1 LYFKVLFKLTLMSK
15 QTDHLDTLREIR
27 TLMERSSRFQ
37 ALSGLAGVAVGIVAL
52 AGVAAAYVFMELSL
66 TAAGYQQLA
75 VMADGR
81 LDPAFVR
88 FFLADATIVLLVSL
102 TVGITMAV
110 RKARKQQQPVWDM
123 TAKRLAA
130 NLFTPLVAGGIYCL
144 TLLHHGHFGLLA
156 PATLLFYGLALVN
169 ASKYTID
176 DVRYLGL
183 LIVLT
188 GLLAAW
194 WQDYGLLFWGVGFG
208 VLHIIYGLTI
218 YFKYEQ

>member
-1 LYFKVLFKLTLMSK
+1 MSK
-15 QTDHLDTLREIR
+15 QPDHLDTLREIR

-37 ALSGLAGVAVGIVAL
+37 ALSGLAGVVVGIIAL
-52 AGVAAAYVFMELSL
+52 AGVAAAYIFMKLPL
-66 TAAGYQQLA
+66 TSDGYQQL
-75 VMADGR
+75 VVRADGS

-88 FFLADATIVLLVSL
+88 FLLADAAAVLLASM
-102 TVGITMAV
+102 TVGIVMAV
-110 RKARKQQQPVWDM
+110 RKAQKQQQPVWDM
-123 TAKRLAA
+123 TARRLAA
-130 NLFTPLVAGGIYCL
+130 NLFIPLIAGGIYCL
-144 TLLHHGHFGLLA
+144 TLLKHGQFGLLA

-183 LIVLT
+183 LSVAT
-188 GLLAAW
+188 GLLASYW
-194 WQDYGLLFWGVGFG
+194 PDYGLLFWGLGFG